1 MPQPGRGVRSGKAW
15 AYRGAALRIVLGEHS
30 TVADLERDRVLVHEM
45 RHLAFPSVPKRH
57 HWIEE
62 GPASCVESI
71 ARVQAGQLSQL
82 YARMRDEPLAVD
94 LDALWRDLGIER
106 DGQGVRFIEIAR
118 EAVIRRAI
126 MARVEG

>member
-15 AYRGAALRIVLGEHS
+15 AYRGAALRIVLGEYS
-30 TVADLERDRVLVHEM
+30 TVADLERDRVLVHQM
-45 RHLAFPSVPKRH
+45 RHLAFPSVPERH

-62 GPASCVESI
+62 GLASCVESI
-71 ARVQAGQLSQL
+71 TRVQAGQLSEL

-118 EAVIRRAI
+118 EAGIRRAI